1 MPSRIIVY
9 KSLLVGWL
17 LLSTSLGYA
26 MVKKVDWFY
35 QSLKGEGGGVLEN
48 VLKGGL
54 RGVSVDLEGF
64 SHWARSVEGRQR
76 HS

>member
-17 LLSTSLGYA
+17 LLSTALGYA
-26 MVKKVDWFY
+26 MIKKVDWFY
-35 QSLKGEGGGVLEN
+35 QSLKDEDSGVLEI

-54 RGVSVDLEGF
+54 RGVSIDLEGF
-64 SHWARSVEGRQR
+64 SNWVRAVKDRQR
-76 HS
+76 YS